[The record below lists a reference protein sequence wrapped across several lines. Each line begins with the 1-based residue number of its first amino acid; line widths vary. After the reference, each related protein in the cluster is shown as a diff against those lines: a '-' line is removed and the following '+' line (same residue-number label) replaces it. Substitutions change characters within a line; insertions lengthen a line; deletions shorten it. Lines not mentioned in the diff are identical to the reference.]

1 MYIYCVY
8 PAISKGPK
16 QPPNCL
22 KIAEISVVLDV
33 FKGVICD
40 VGTDTVSVTVS
51 FCCSTGIKYQKNYI
65 LVSDSKKLKFI
76 QSMQFYCSNRTS
88 VG

>member
-1 MYIYCVY
+1 MGFTVILDHACQVFMGKKMSLYIYCVY

-51 FCCSTGIKYQKNYI
+51 FCCSTGIRYQKNY
-65 LVSDSKKLKFI
+65 SE
-76 QSMQFYCSNRTS
+76 T
-88 VG
+88 G